1 MARRTRKYGAP
12 GSAMNQYKANP
23 LINIKRRIHYALRNG
38 NLPKEATLLEY
49 GSNKDVDNNKARLI
63 L

>member
-1 MARRTRKYGAP
+1 
-12 GSAMNQYKANP
+12 MNQYKANP
-23 LINIKRRIHYALRNG
+23 LTNIKRRIHYALRNG

-49 GSNKDVDNNKARLI
+49 GNNKDVDNNKTRLI

>member
-1 MARRTRKYGAP
+1 
-12 GSAMNQYKANP
+12 MNQYKANP

-63 L
+63 LYFLTFCASSAIRRE